1 MGQVVWWYEIIG
13 IVATLFII
21 ASFLTKD
28 LIKVRI
34 VNLVGSV
41 IFIVYGVLIHSWST
55 AILNVIMIIVHLVYL
70 LRRKK

>member
-1 MGQVVWWYEIIG
+1 MGQIVWWYEIIG

-55 AILNVIMIIVHLVYL
+55 AILNVVMIIVHLVYL

>member
-28 LIKVRI
+28 LTKVRI

-55 AILNVIMIIVHLVYL
+55 AILNVVMIIVHLVYL

>member
-1 MGQVVWWYEIIG
+1 MGQIVWWYEIIG

-55 AILNVIMIIVHLVYL
+55 AILNVVMTIVHLVYL
-70 LRRKK
+70 LRRNK

>member
-55 AILNVIMIIVHLVYL
+55 AILNLVMVIVHLVYL

>member
-21 ASFLTKD
+21 ASFLTRD
-28 LIKVRI
+28 LINVRL

-41 IFIVYGVLIHSWST
+41 IFVVYGVLIHSWST
-55 AILNVIMIIVHLVYL
+55 AILNVVMIIVHLVYL

>member
-1 MGQVVWWYEIIG
+1 MWWYEIIG

-55 AILNVIMIIVHLVYL
+55 AILNVVMIIVHLVYL

>member
-55 AILNVIMIIVHLVYL
+55 AILNAVMIIVHLVYL
-70 LRRKK
+70 LRREK

>member
-55 AILNVIMIIVHLVYL
+55 AILNAVMIIVHLVYL
-70 LRRKK
+70 LRKEK